1 MKIDNI
7 KEVMLGHIADNVE
20 VVIITPLKSTYRSL
34 KERFE
39 SEEVYE
45 KAFFE
50 NCVFKIK
57 ENRRKGMI
65 ILSPQGIAAK
75 DIVELFKNTKI
86 IFFGLAG
93 SLNPNLKIGSFVEV
107 ETAISQKEKFKL
119 TITGKLM
126 TVRC

>member
-7 KEVMLGHIADNVE
+7 KEVMLGHIANNVE

-39 SEEVYE
+39 IEEVYE

-65 ILSPQGIAAK
+65 ILSPQG
-75 DIVELFKNTKI
+75 L
-86 IFFGLAG
+86 
-93 SLNPNLKIGSFVEV
+93 SLIH
-107 ETAISQKEKFKL
+107 I
-119 TITGKLM
+119 
-126 TVRC
+126 